1 VSAAAL
7 AVPRLAAR
15 GWRWG
20 RAFIHPAFDLA
31 VIGGGLS
38 FALVA
43 WLLVYGTRGPSL
55 ATMWVLALMINSA
68 HFAAST
74 VRLYTKPGA
83 VREMPFVTLAL
94 PLVMVALATLG
105 LVFPAGFG
113 RHLVA
118 LYFTWS
124 PYHYAAQAFGL
135 ALIYCYRSGVTV
147 TPGGKRLLR
156 LACLV
161 PFAYAFL
168 DARGAGIEWFVPASV
183 LAQPWALTARVA
195 LLGVLRLA
203 SYALP
208 AALVVAGGFGRG
220 PAIPVISAAIMLANA
235 VWWTTLRYLDAFVWA
250 TIFHGLQYLAVVIIF
265 HVRERSAGS
274 GAGSGWRAA
283 AAFYAVCVVSGYLLF
298 QVWPHAYT
306 LAGFSFAE
314 SFLVIVAI
322 INIHHF
328 VVDAFIWRL
337 RRDRNYA
344 VVTSAGTAPA
354 ASASPIPAPAA

>member
-1 VSAAAL
+1 VSAASL
-7 AVPRLAAR
+7 AVPRLASR

-20 RAFIHPAFDLA
+20 RAFVHPAFDLA

-38 FALVA
+38 FAVVA
-43 WLLVYGTRGPSL
+43 WLLVNGARGPSAMTL
-55 ATMWVLALMINSA
+55 WVIALFVNSA

-74 VRLYTKPGA
+74 VRLYTKPGT
-83 VREMPFVTLAL
+83 VREMPFVTLVL
-94 PLVMVALATLG
+94 PLVMLALVTAG
-105 LVFPAGFG
+105 LLVPAGVG

-135 ALIYCYRSGVTV
+135 ALMYCYRSGVSV
-147 TPGGKRLLR
+147 SAGEKRLLR

-161 PFAYAFL
+161 PFLYAFL
-168 DARGAGIEWFVPASV
+168 DARGAGIEWFVPAGV
-183 LAQPWALTARVA
+183 LGHPWAVTARVA
-195 LLGVLRLA
+195 LLGVLRPA
-203 SYALP
+203 SFALP
-208 AALVVAGGFGRG
+208 AALLIAGALGRG
-220 PAIPVISAAIMLANA
+220 PALPVISAVIMLANA
-235 VWWTTLRYLDAFVWA
+235 VWWTTLRYMDAFVWA
-250 TIFHGLQYLAVVIIF
+250 TIFHGLQYLAVVTIF
-265 HVRERSAGS
+265 HVRDQAARGD
-274 GAGSGWRAA
+274 GAGRAGWWRPA

-306 LAGFSFAE
+306 LLGFSFAE
-314 SFLVIVAI
+314 SFLVIVAV

-344 VVTSAGTAPA
+344 VVTSAGSAPA
-354 ASASPIPAPAA
+354 AAPAA